1 MALKPLNSVAGFSV
15 GEVPNSIVLANGD
28 ITTNNLTTTGVADL
42 NAISNVKITGGS
54 AGQIISTDG
63 LGNLSFTTISSGTLS
78 NGTSNVQVLTNGNI
92 TFSSA
97 GNANIVVITGTGEV
111 VNGTLSVT
119 GNANI
124 GNIGTTGLIT
134 ATGNITGGNLVT
146 TGLANL
152 GSLSVTGTSN
162 LGPVGNVTITG
173 GTSGQYL
180 QTNGSGLLSWST
192 ISTSSISNG
201 NSNVNI
207 ATANGNVTIAAVGN
221 TVLTVT
227 GTGANIA
234 GTLSVSGN
242 ANISNIGTSGL
253 ITATGN
259 ITGANLVTSGNLSVT
274 SNANIGNIGT
284 AGLIIATGNVTT
296 NANIIT
302 DNILGRTG
310 AITITSAGTNTNI
323 NLKPNGTGNIDA
335 NSAYITNVKNPSN
348 NQDVATKAYVDQ
360 QVSSGISYH
369 QPVNAA
375 TTTTLAIATGGTTA
389 YVQPNGA
396 GNGIGAYITTTG
408 TFTLIDTVNIA
419 SAGTRILVKDEAN
432 ATWNGVYNYT
442 NTTAI
447 TRTTDADEYGPDSVE
462 QLSINDYFFTL
473 TGDVNKGTAFVVSA
487 PAGTIT
493 FGTSNIT
500 FSVFSTSQIYSN
512 GVGLGLYSNNQFY
525 ISNTAVTVGTYG
537 NGDRV
542 ATFTVNNQGQL
553 TAASNTVITANA
565 ANLTG
570 TTLNSSIVTSSL
582 TSVGTLTA
590 LSISGNA
597 NIGNIGTGG
606 LITATGNISGGNLI
620 SAGAANVATNLN
632 IGNGIV
638 NTVIT
643 WASATTTS
651 ITANQTIASFS
662 VAGVTGVEYLV
673 KGTDSV
679 GSKYSV
685 AFVHAVTDGT
695 SVDFVTSGTAY
706 LGSSTGTLAI
716 NVSGG
721 TVKLQVTPSSSNS
734 TVWTTQYRLI

>member
-15 GEVPNSIVLANGD
+15 GEVPSSIILANGD
-28 ITTNNLTTTGVADL
+28 ISTTNITTTGVANL
-42 NAISNVKITGGS
+42 NAIGNVKITGGS
-54 AGQIISTDG
+54 SGQIISTDG

-124 GNIGTTGLIT
+124 GNIGTAGLIT
-134 ATGNITGGNLVT
+134 ATGNITGGNFLT
-146 TGLANL
+146 TGLANV

-162 LGPVGNVTITG
+162 LGAVGNVTITG
-173 GTSGQYL
+173 GSSGQYL

-201 NSNVNI
+201 NSNVSI
-207 ATANGNVTIAAVGN
+207 PSANGNVNISAVGN
-221 TVLTVT
+221 ANIVVVT
-227 GTGANIA
+227 GTGANIT
-234 GTLSVSGN
+234 GTLSASGN
-242 ANISNIGTSGL
+242 SNVGNLGTVNL
-253 ITATGN
+253 VATG
-259 ITGANLVTSGNLSVT
+259 TGSFGANVNMNTYWINNVGYPSLST
-274 SNANIGNIGT
+274 
-284 AGLIIATGNVTT
+284 
-296 NANIIT
+296 
-302 DNILGRTG
+302 
-310 AITITSAGTNTNI
+310 
-323 NLKPNGTGNIDA
+323 
-335 NSAYITNVKNPSN
+335 
-348 NQDVATKAYVDQ
+348 DVATKAYVDT

-396 GNGIGAYITTTG
+396 GNGIGSYISTTG
-408 TFTLIDTVNIA
+408 TFSLIDTVNIA
-419 SAGTRILVKDEAN
+419 VAGSRILVKNEAN
-432 ATWNGVYNYT
+432 AAWNGVYNYT
-442 NTTAI
+442 NATAI
-447 TRTTDADEYGPDSVE
+447 TRTTDTDEYGPDSVE

-473 TGDVNKGTAFVVSA
+473 TGSVNLGTAFVVSA
-487 PAGTIT
+487 PAGTII
-493 FGTSNIT
+493 FGTSDIT
-500 FSVFSTSQIYSN
+500 FSIFSTSQIYSN
-512 GVGLGLYSNNQFY
+512 GTGLGLYSNNQFY
-525 ISNTAVTVGTYG
+525 ISNTTVTTGTYG

-542 ATFTVNNQGQL
+542 ATFTVNDQGQL
-553 TAASNTVITANA
+553 TSASNTVITANA

-590 LSISGNA
+590 LSVTGNA
-597 NIGNIGTGG
+597 NIGNIGTAG
-606 LITATGNISGGNLI
+606 LVSATGNISGGNLI

-632 IGNGIV
+632 IGNTTV

-662 VAGVTGVEYLV
+662 VTGVTGVEYLV
-673 KGTDSV
+673 KGIDSV
-679 GSKYSV
+679 GTKYSV

-695 SVDFVTSGTAY
+695 TADYVTSGTAY
-706 LGSSTGTLAI
+706 LGGSTGTLAV
-716 NVSGG
+716 NVSSGAI
-721 TVKLQVTPSSSNS
+721 KLQVTPASSNS

>member
-15 GEVPNSIVLANGD
+15 GEVPSSIILANGD
-28 ITTNNLTTTGVADL
+28 ISTTNITTTGVANL
-42 NAISNVKITGGS
+42 NAIGNVKITGGS
-54 AGQIISTDG
+54 SGQIISTDG

-119 GNANI
+119 GNSNI
-124 GNIGTTGLIT
+124 GNIGTAGLIT
-134 ATGNITGGNLVT
+134 ATGNITGGNFLT
-146 TGLANL
+146 TGLANV

-162 LGPVGNVTITG
+162 LGAVGNVTITG
-173 GTSGQYL
+173 GSSGQYL

-201 NSNVNI
+201 NSNVSI
-207 ATANGNVTIAAVGN
+207 PSANGNVNISAVGN
-221 TVLTVT
+221 ANIVVVT
-227 GTGANIA
+227 GTGANIT
-234 GTLSVSGN
+234 GTLSASGN
-242 ANISNIGTSGL
+242 SNVGNLGTVNL
-253 ITATGN
+253 VATG
-259 ITGANLVTSGNLSVT
+259 TGSFGANVNMNTYWINNVGYPSLST
-274 SNANIGNIGT
+274 
-284 AGLIIATGNVTT
+284 
-296 NANIIT
+296 
-302 DNILGRTG
+302 
-310 AITITSAGTNTNI
+310 
-323 NLKPNGTGNIDA
+323 
-335 NSAYITNVKNPSN
+335 
-348 NQDVATKAYVDQ
+348 DVATKAYVDT

-396 GNGIGAYITTTG
+396 GNGIGSYISTTG
-408 TFTLIDTVNIA
+408 TFSLIDTVNIA
-419 SAGTRILVKDEAN
+419 VAGSRILVKNEAN
-432 ATWNGVYNYT
+432 AAWNGVYNYT
-442 NTTAI
+442 NATAI
-447 TRTTDADEYGPDSVE
+447 TRTTDTDEYGPDSVE

-473 TGDVNKGTAFVVSA
+473 TGSVNLGTAFVVSA
-487 PAGTIT
+487 PAGTII
-493 FGTSNIT
+493 FGTSDIT
-500 FSVFSTSQIYSN
+500 FSIFSTSQIYSN
-512 GVGLGLYSNNQFY
+512 GTGLGLYSNNQFY
-525 ISNTAVTVGTYG
+525 ISNTTVTTGTYG

-542 ATFTVNNQGQL
+542 ATFTVNDQGQL
-553 TAASNTVITANA
+553 TSASNTVITANA

-590 LSISGNA
+590 LSVTGNA
-597 NIGNIGTGG
+597 NIGNIGTAG
-606 LITATGNISGGNLI
+606 LVSATGNISGGNLI

-632 IGNGIV
+632 IGNTTV

-662 VAGVTGVEYLV
+662 VTGVTGVEYLV
-673 KGTDSV
+673 KGIDSV
-679 GSKYSV
+679 GTKYSV

-695 SVDFVTSGTAY
+695 TADYVTSGTAY
-706 LGSSTGTLAI
+706 LGGSTGTLAV
-716 NVSGG
+716 NVSSGAI
-721 TVKLQVTPSSSNS
+721 KLQVTPASSNS

>member
-15 GEVPNSIVLANGD
+15 GEVPSSIILANGD
-28 ITTNNLTTTGVADL
+28 ISTTNITTTGVANL
-42 NAISNVKITGGS
+42 NAIGNVKITGGS
-54 AGQIISTDG
+54 SGQIISTDG

-124 GNIGTTGLIT
+124 GNIGTAGLIT
-134 ATGNITGGNLVT
+134 ATGNITGGNFLT
-146 TGLANL
+146 TGLANV

-162 LGPVGNVTITG
+162 LGAVGNVTITG
-173 GTSGQYL
+173 GSSGQYL

-201 NSNVNI
+201 NSNVSI
-207 ATANGNVTIAAVGN
+207 PSANGNVNISAVGN
-221 TVLTVT
+221 ANIVVVT
-227 GTGANIA
+227 GTGANIT
-234 GTLSVSGN
+234 GTLSASGN
-242 ANISNIGTSGL
+242 SNVGNLGTVNL
-253 ITATGN
+253 VATG
-259 ITGANLVTSGNLSVT
+259 TGSFGANVNMNTYWINNVGYPSLST
-274 SNANIGNIGT
+274 
-284 AGLIIATGNVTT
+284 
-296 NANIIT
+296 
-302 DNILGRTG
+302 
-310 AITITSAGTNTNI
+310 
-323 NLKPNGTGNIDA
+323 
-335 NSAYITNVKNPSN
+335 
-348 NQDVATKAYVDQ
+348 DVATKAYVDT

-396 GNGIGAYITTTG
+396 GNGIGSYISTTG
-408 TFTLIDTVNIA
+408 TFSLIDTVNIA
-419 SAGTRILVKDEAN
+419 VAGSRILVKNEAN
-432 ATWNGVYNYT
+432 AAWNGVYNYT
-442 NTTAI
+442 NATAI
-447 TRTTDADEYGPDSVE
+447 TRTTDTDEYGPDSVE

-473 TGDVNKGTAFVVSA
+473 TGSVNLGTAFVVSA
-487 PAGTIT
+487 PAGTII
-493 FGTSNIT
+493 FGTSDIT
-500 FSVFSTSQIYSN
+500 FSIFSTSQIYSN
-512 GVGLGLYSNNQFY
+512 GTGLGLYSNNQFY
-525 ISNTAVTVGTYG
+525 ISNTTVTTGTYG

-542 ATFTVNNQGQL
+542 ATFTVNDQGQL
-553 TAASNTVITANA
+553 TSASNTVITANA

-590 LSISGNA
+590 LSVTGNA
-597 NIGNIGTGG
+597 NIGNIGTAG
-606 LITATGNISGGNLI
+606 LVSATGNISGGNLI

-632 IGNGIV
+632 IGNTTV

-662 VAGVTGVEYLV
+662 VTGVTGVEYLV
-673 KGTDSV
+673 KGIDSV
-679 GSKYSV
+679 GTKYSV

-695 SVDFVTSGTAY
+695 TADYVTSGTAY
-706 LGSSTGTLAI
+706 LGGSTGTLAV
-716 NVSGG
+716 NVSSGAI
-721 TVKLQVTPSSSNS
+721 KLLFLPVAS
-734 TVWTTQYRLI
+734 L